1 MDVSMALK
9 IRSGQGSRGFM
20 AQQQGVSSIAGVDAN
35 WQNKTLCL
43 SNPQ

>member
-9 IRSGQGSRGFM
+9 IRSEQGSRGFM
-20 AQQQGVSSIAGVDAN
+20 AQQQGVSNIAGVDAN

-43 SNPQ
+43 SSPQ

>member
-9 IRSGQGSRGFM
+9 LRSQGSRGFM
-20 AQQQGVSSIAGVDAN
+20 AQQQGVSNIAGVDAN

-43 SNPQ
+43 SSPQ

>member
-9 IRSGQGSRGFM
+9 IKSGQGSRGFM
-20 AQQQGVSSIAGVDAN
+20 AQQPGVSNIAGVDAN

-43 SNPQ
+43 SSPQ